1 MAEASRSLGPFRPGD
16 GRLPPHLAG
25 REPEQELLLAM
36 VADLEGGVSPSGE
49 VILYGP
55 RGNGKTT
62 LLVWL
67 EHGLEA
73 NTGVDVA
80 RLNPSIVRSSAEL
93 AERLLPASWWDALT
107 PEEVSLAG
115 LKWRPGRGDTPPAY
129 EVLRARTSRKP
140 LVVLLD
146 EAHTLGEEVGRELL
160 NASQQVA
167 AKWPLLLV
175 LAGTPDIR
183 DRLSGMGASFWS
195 RARQLPINRLDPAS
209 SSVAVEWPLRNV
221 GVRIDAAALEEI
233 VGQSHGYP
241 YFLQIWG
248 SLVWLRARSSGSSS
262 VSAPDVEAVR
272 PAFERERGLYYLAR
286 YEELEPEGL
295 LPVARAV
302 ADAFENAGALSAS
315 ALDDIVRGVVGDG
328 RTADIAAATRS
339 LRHLGFVWRPGP
351 TPEWEPGIPSLMDY
365 IRAHTR
371 APQRISTAR
380 R

>member
-1 MAEASRSLGPFRPGD
+1 MDRAPPTLTGMAEARRSSGPFRPGA

-25 REPEQELLLAM
+25 RGAEQELLLAS
-36 VADLEGGVSPSGE
+36 VADLEDGAPPPGE

-67 EHGLEA
+67 ERQLEA
-73 NTGVDVA
+73 NAGVEVA
-80 RLNPSIVRSSAEL
+80 RFTPSVVGSSAEL
-93 AERLLPASWWDALT
+93 AERLP
-107 PEEVSLAG
+107 V
-115 LKWRPGRGDTPPAY
+115 
-129 EVLRARTSRKP
+129 VRARASRKP

-146 EAHTLGEEVGRELL
+146 EAHTLGVEVGRELL

-209 SSVAVEWPLRNV
+209 SSSAVERPLRSAGV
-221 GVRIDAAALEEI
+221 GIAAAALEEI

-248 SLVWLRARSSGSSS
+248 SLVWRRARSSGRSS
-262 VSAPDVEAVR
+262 VSVPDVEAAR

-286 YEELEPEGL
+286 YEELEAEDL

-302 ADAFENAGALSAS
+302 AEAFGKGATLSAP
-315 ALDDIVRGVVGDG
+315 ALDDIARGVIGDG
-328 RTADIAAATRS
+328 PAADIAAAKRT

-371 APQRISTAR
+371 AR
-380 R
+380 

>member
-1 MAEASRSLGPFRPGD
+1 MAEARRTSGPFRPGD

-25 REPEQELLLAM
+25 RGAEQELLLAL
-36 VADLEGGVSPSGE
+36 VADLEDRVPPPGE

-67 EHGLEA
+67 ERQLEA
-73 NTGVDVA
+73 NAGVEVV
-80 RLNPSIVRSSAEL
+80 RFTPSVVGSSAEL
-93 AERLLPASWWDALT
+93 AERLLPTSWWETLT
-107 PEEVSLAG
+107 PDEVSFAG
-115 LKWRPGRGDTPPAY
+115 LKWRPGHGETPPAH
-129 EVLRARTSRKP
+129 EVLRARSSRKP

-146 EAHTLGEEVGRELL
+146 EAHTLGVEVGRELL

-195 RARQLPINRLDPAS
+195 RARQLPINRLDPVS
-209 SSVAVEWPLRNV
+209 SSSAVERPLRSAGV
-221 GVRIDAAALEEI
+221 GIAAAALEEI

-248 SLVWLRARSSGSSS
+248 SLVWRRARRSGRSS
-262 VSAPDVEAVR
+262 VAVPDVEAVR

-286 YEELEPEGL
+286 YEELEAKDL

-302 ADAFENAGALSAS
+302 AEAFGKGATLSAP
-315 ALDDIVRGVVGDG
+315 ALDDIVRGVIGE
-328 RTADIAAATRS
+328 RPAADIAAATRT

-365 IRAHTR
+365 IRAHT
-371 APQRISTAR
+371 QAR
-380 R
+380 